1 MADKENTAPRL
12 TQIGANRAGD
22 GSRGSVHSFR
32 PLDGSHPCLG
42 RPLHLRRPVYP
53 AAGDFDGSV
62 VLPAVIILCSSSAQP
77 CKLPPLL
84 AALVVATQPQPSPP
98 LQQPFPAA
106 AISPSVVC
114 SPTRQCALVSQ
125 PSAVA
130 AAAPINRHQPAS
142 PTTAIVVAAATSS
155 SCHCPPVHSLD
166 HRSLPYTLSCRRP
179 LPSTSPSLLT
189 AVVTKKAV
197 GPPRWRLPP
206 RSLRTAPKERR
217 EISLPRKPISGHRTS
232 QAATAPWTCADCTQ
246 GAYVD
251 VGDSQMCI
259 PYVSD
264 IYGYL
269 RSREVSLPRHR
280 LLKSC
285 RFSIYN
291 SSFFL
296 VSGEAEATGELPTW
310 RQFRWESQPHDE
322 EVPGGLDGPPGRFT
336 QAGRNDGKVSV
347 CLCVCSSRVQSP
359 YKLVETMTL
368 LK

>member
-1 MADKENTAPRL
+1 KENTRKHKKHSLKYDAMLQILDFASFTVKQGTATTRSPALHRCGLHPRS
-12 TQIGANRAGD
+12 AD
-22 GSRGSVHSFR
+22 
-32 PLDGSHPCLG
+32 
-42 RPLHLRRPVYP
+42 
-53 AAGDFDGSV
+53 DGSV
-62 VLPAVIILCSSSAQP
+62 
-77 CKLPPLL
+77 
-84 AALVVATQPQPSPP
+84 PQE
-98 LQQPFPAA
+98 
-106 AISPSVVC
+106 
-114 SPTRQCALVSQ
+114 
-125 PSAVA
+125 
-130 AAAPINRHQPAS
+130 
-142 PTTAIVVAAATSS
+142 
-155 SCHCPPVHSLD
+155 
-166 HRSLPYTLSCRRP
+166 RRP
-179 LPSTSPSLLT
+179 WHPRSVGRSVFQESRFQ
-189 AVVTKKAV
+189 AV

-232 QAATAPWTCADCTQ
+232 QAATAPWICADCTQ

-296 VSGEAEATGELPTW
+296 VSGEAEATGELLTW

-322 EVPGGLDGPPGRFT
+322 EVPGGLDGPPGWWN
-336 QAGRNDGKVSV
+336 ASV
-347 CLCVCSSRVQSP
+347 CAQISFA
-359 YKLVETMTL
+359 L
-368 LK
+368 LSLTC